1 MLKVNSNIKY
11 DIIRTASLFGVL
23 NNFVL
28 NATQRDAK
36 YETTDSANSILYTTI
51 YLLSITIAMIY
62 NTIE

>member
-11 DIIRTASLFGVL
+11 DIISTASLFGVL
-23 NNFVL
+23 NSFVL

-36 YETTDSANSILYTTI
+36 YDAADSANSILYTTI
-51 YLLSITIAMIY
+51 NLLSMTIAIIN